1 MRPAPRAALAAALAL
16 LALLPAACNKKSETR
31 APEQTAAAA
40 ATPASSGPGVPG
52 PGYNPNSE
60 ESTAKFLADYE
71 KLPGVTK
78 TADGLMYRVIKAGS
92 GKTPLKTND
101 EVTVLYKGQL
111 IDGTVFDQT
120 TPQTPGDPDSGPR
133 TFAAGMLIS
142 GWVEAL
148 SKMKEGDQ
156 WELVTPYPIAYG
168 EEGHPPAIPQ
178 KAALVFQMSLLKV
191 DLKP

>member
-1 MRPAPRAALAAALAL
+1 MRPAFAAAFAL
-16 LALLPAACNKKSETR
+16 LALLPAACNKKSETK
-31 APEQTAAAA
+31 APAQAATAAA
-40 ATPASSGPGVPG
+40 PAGPGVPG
-52 PGYNPNSE
+52 PGYDPNSQDA
-60 ESTAKFLADYE
+60 TAKFLADYE

-78 TADGLMYRVIKAGS
+78 TADGLLYRVIKAGN
-92 GKTPLKTND
+92 GKTPLKTDD

-120 TPQTPGDPDSGPR
+120 TPANPADPDSGPR
-133 TFAAGMLIS
+133 TFPAGMLIP

-156 WELVTPYPIAYG
+156 WEIVTPYQLAYG
-168 EEGHPPAIPQ
+168 EEGHPPAIPP

>member
-1 MRPAPRAALAAALAL
+1 M
-16 LALLPAACNKKSETR
+16 
-31 APEQTAAAA
+31 
-40 ATPASSGPGVPG
+40 
-52 PGYNPNSE
+52 SE
-60 ESTAKFLADYE
+60 ESTAKFLVDYAA
-71 KLPGVTK
+71 LPGVTK

-92 GKTPLKTND
+92 GKTPLRTDD

-120 TPQTPGDPDSGPR
+120 TPQKPGDQDSGPR
-133 TFAAGMLIS
+133 TFAAGMLIP

-156 WELVTPYPIAYG
+156 WELVTPYPLAYG
-168 EEGHPPAIPQ
+168 EEGHPPVIPQ
-178 KAALVFQMSLLKV
+178 KAALVFQMTLLKV

>member
-1 MRPAPRAALAAALAL
+1 MRPAFAAALVL
-16 LALLPAACNKKSETR
+16 LALLPAACNKKQAAAEP
-31 APEQTAAAA
+31 APAKQAAAA
-40 ATPASSGPGVPG
+40 SGPGVPG
-52 PGYNPNSE
+52 PGYNPASE

-92 GKTPLKTND
+92 GKTALRTDD

-133 TFAAGMLIS
+133 TFQAGMLIP

-148 SKMKEGDQ
+148 TKMKEGDQ

-168 EEGHPPAIPQ
+168 EEGHPPVIPQ
-178 KAALVFQMSLLKV
+178 KAALIFQMSLLKV